1 MPHATCT
8 CTCTSMCNHARC
20 DKHVVRPL
28 STVVHR
34 LATSADVVWSWLIK
48 TGICTSHPSRA
59 RRSCTSFTL
68 WLMLCVGTIATILWL
83 PLRMAYYWCGTILK
97 SFTWIATYC
106 PQPSRNSRHL
116 IGARLQKLWNS
127 GTHECRRVRQGLR
140 SLPPL
145 RRSFVCAMLADSSI
159 RWRSC
164 ERICVAVPN
173 HIGEVL
179 RCVRMGTGPSLV
191 QVCTSPRCLP

>member
-1 MPHATCT
+1 MHMPHATCT

-59 RRSCTSFTL
+59 RRRDANSSGLLKIESHGFRTRPAYRSCTSFTL

-106 PQPSRNSRHL
+106 PQPSRNSR
-116 IGARLQKLWNS
+116 
-127 GTHECRRVRQGLR
+127 
-140 SLPPL
+140 
-145 RRSFVCAMLADSSI
+145 
-159 RWRSC
+159 
-164 ERICVAVPN
+164 
-173 HIGEVL
+173 
-179 RCVRMGTGPSLV
+179 
-191 QVCTSPRCLP
+191 